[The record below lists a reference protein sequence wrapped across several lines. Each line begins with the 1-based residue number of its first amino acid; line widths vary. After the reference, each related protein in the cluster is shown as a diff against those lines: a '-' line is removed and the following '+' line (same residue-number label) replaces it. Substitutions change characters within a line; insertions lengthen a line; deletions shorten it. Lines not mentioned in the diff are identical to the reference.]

1 MDKFDV
7 DEMHVVEP
15 RAAGIDVH
23 KMQLT
28 VSLRLC
34 EPGRP
39 SALTL
44 TGTFATHPQ
53 GLREMV
59 GWLAEHEVGA
69 ATMEGTGIYWEKPYR
84 TLEAEGV
91 RVRLV
96 HAQHVKQIKGRKTD
110 VADSLWLARIC
121 QFGLARASFVPSEDF
136 SDLRQLCRYRRKV
149 VRDRVRLRHRIHKTI
164 DREGLHVGG
173 VLSDLFG
180 VNGRRML
187 DGLVSGLDAEGI
199 LAGLTA
205 HVRGKLDH
213 LARALEAELDPH
225 SLWRLQ
231 GLLQDCDAIERRIRE
246 LDQRVEDALA
256 ADHRR
261 QLDLLETI
269 PGIGRTSAHAILAEI
284 GPDLA
289 RTFPSAQHL
298 ASWAGICPGN
308 NESAGKRRSG
318 RTRRGNETLK
328 VTLTECAHAAART
341 LGAQF
346 HGYHGA
352 LTKRIGYRKAV
363 TATAHK
369 LLRVIYA
376 VLRDDRPY
384 RDPQVDYERLFV
396 KRNAPR
402 WLRMLKKHRLLKE
415 LQ

>member
-53 GLREMV
+53 GLRKMV

-121 QFGLARASFVPSEDF
+121 QFGLARASFVPSKDF

-149 VRDRVRLRHRIHKTI
+149 VRDRARLRHRIHKTV

-180 VNGRRML
+180 VNGRRIL
-187 DGLVSGLDAEGI
+187 DGLVSGLDAERI

-384 RDPQVDYERLFV
+384 RDPNIDYERLFV

-402 WLRMLKKHRLLKE
+402 WLRMLKKHRLLEE

>member
-53 GLREMV
+53 GLRKMA

-121 QFGLARASFVPSEDF
+121 QFGLARASFVPSKEF

-149 VRDRVRLRHRIHKTI
+149 VRDRARLRHRIHKTV

-180 VNGRRML
+180 VNGRRIL
-187 DGLVSGLDAEGI
+187 DGLVSGLDAERI

-205 HVRGKLDH
+205 HVRGKLDR

-231 GLLQDCDAIERRIRE
+231 GLLQDCDAIERRIQE

-289 RTFPSAQHL
+289 RTFPTAQNL
-298 ASWAGICPGN
+298 ASWTGICPGN

-341 LGAQF
+341 LGSQF
-346 HGYHGA
+346 HGYHGT

-376 VLRDDRPY
+376 VLRDDQPY
-384 RDPQVDYERLFV
+384 RDPKVDYERLFV

-402 WLRMLKKHRLLKE
+402 WLRMLKKHRLLEE

>member
-53 GLREMV
+53 GLRKMA

-96 HAQHVKQIKGRKTD
+96 HAQHGKQIKGRKTD

-121 QFGLARASFVPSEDF
+121 QFGLARASFVPSKEF

-149 VRDRVRLRHRIHKTI
+149 VRDRARLRHRIHKTV

-180 VNGRRML
+180 VNGRRIL
-187 DGLVSGLDAEGI
+187 DGLVSGLDADRI
-199 LAGLTA
+199 L
-205 HVRGKLDH
+205 
-213 LARALEAELDPH
+213 
-225 SLWRLQ
+225 
-231 GLLQDCDAIERRIRE
+231 
-246 LDQRVEDALA
+246 
-256 ADHRR
+256 
-261 QLDLLETI
+261 
-269 PGIGRTSAHAILAEI
+269 PG
-284 GPDLA
+284 
-289 RTFPSAQHL
+289 
-298 ASWAGICPGN
+298 
-308 NESAGKRRSG
+308 
-318 RTRRGNETLK
+318 
-328 VTLTECAHAAART
+328 
-341 LGAQF
+341 
-346 HGYHGA
+346 
-352 LTKRIGYRKAV
+352 
-363 TATAHK
+363 
-369 LLRVIYA
+369 
-376 VLRDDRPY
+376 
-384 RDPQVDYERLFV
+384 
-396 KRNAPR
+396 
-402 WLRMLKKHRLLKE
+402 
-415 LQ
+415 

>member
-23 KMQLT
+23 KMQRT

-53 GLREMV
+53 GLRKMA

-121 QFGLARASFVPSEDF
+121 QFGLARASFVPSKEF

-149 VRDRVRLRHRIHKTI
+149 VRDRARLRHRIHKTV

-180 VNGRRML
+180 VNGRRIL
-187 DGLVSGLDAEGI
+187 DGLVSGLDAERI

-205 HVRGKLDH
+205 HVRGKLDR

-246 LDQRVEDALA
+246 LDQRV
-256 ADHRR
+256 
-261 QLDLLETI
+261 
-269 PGIGRTSAHAILAEI
+269 RTPSPPTTGGSWTCWRPFPASGAPA
-284 GPDLA
+284 PMRFWPRSA
-289 RTFPSAQHL
+289 RTWRGRFPAPRTWPRGRASARATTRAP
-298 ASWAGICPGN
+298 ASGAP
-308 NESAGKRRSG
+308 A
-318 RTRRGNETLK
+318 
-328 VTLTECAHAAART
+328 APAAAT
-341 LGAQF
+341 
-346 HGYHGA
+346 
-352 LTKRIGYRKAV
+352 
-363 TATAHK
+363 
-369 LLRVIYA
+369 
-376 VLRDDRPY
+376 RP
-384 RDPQVDYERLFV
+384 
-396 KRNAPR
+396 
-402 WLRMLKKHRLLKE
+402 
-415 LQ
+415 